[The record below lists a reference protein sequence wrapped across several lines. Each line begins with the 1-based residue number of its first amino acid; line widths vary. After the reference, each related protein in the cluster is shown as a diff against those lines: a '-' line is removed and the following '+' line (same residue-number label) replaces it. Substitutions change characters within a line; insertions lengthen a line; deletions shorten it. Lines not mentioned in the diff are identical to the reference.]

1 MQDHTPLPQGPDAEA
16 LARFEEHLPLLE
28 RVVSQ
33 LLVGGTA
40 SVRDMIYLGAA
51 VLLRAAA
58 EWNEGFGLTFREYAE
73 VTLTGE
79 LLHHMH
85 YPVPVLRVP
94 PELGPFQPRLN
105 AIAQSL
111 ASVHAGPTVALAT
124 YQAMAMRHP
133 AMMPPPTMALAPGAE
148 FFGGATASYGPGPAP
163 GAGNVVQLVWR
174 LIKKRLPLI
183 VALVVATEGGIA
195 YYTLN
200 SPKTWVAYTT
210 MNSGIGVKDPLG
222 GGGDWFTQGTVVA
235 NITELIKSR
244 TVLENTIQT
253 LGLKTSAEDLA
264 DRITV
269 SRMGQ
274 AGLLKIEA
282 EAEEPAASAELVNTL
297 VREFMRYYASSQS
310 QDARSNKAFF
320 ESQVKAAERR
330 LRQAEAK
337 LKGFKGAFVPE
348 MQADVPARVS
358 DLIAQ
363 RDEAAR
369 NLAASSAALAVVQRE
384 LGAIRRDPLLSQKIL
399 NNGNVLTATEKVRE
413 LQMNLLDARDIYGAD
428 SPVVK
433 NLQNQIARAKSQL
446 RTTTVEAVEQNPAL
460 ADASA
465 RLVQLRA
472 DVAMNSARL
481 ASLNTSIANMK
492 PMAKQSSVNQV
503 TYEQLQREVKIA
515 ETQYL
520 DLQAKFGQSNLVA
533 QGAANLNVSVVDPA
547 VPPKEPLS
555 SKLLLKLILGFL
567 LSFGLGVF
575 ISYLMSLR
583 EPEDELAEGGAAA
596 ARPAGASALGRGVA

>member
-1 MQDHTPLPQGPDAEA
+1 MNDDRQTPLNPDAEA
-16 LARFEEHLPLLE
+16 LERFEAHLPLLE
-28 RVVSQ
+28 RVASQ
-33 LLVGGTA
+33 LLLNGSG

-51 VLLRAAA
+51 VLLRASA
-58 EWNEGFGLTFREYAE
+58 EWNEGFGLTFKEYAE

-85 YPVPVLRVP
+85 YPVPVLRLP

-111 ASVHAGPTVALAT
+111 ASLHAGPTVALAS

-133 AMMPPPTMALAPGAE
+133 AMMPQPSMALATGAE
-148 FFGGATASYGPGPAP
+148 FYGAPPYQHPAEQP
-163 GAGNVVQLVWR
+163 GAGSVVQMIWGLV
-174 LIKKRLPLI
+174 KKRLPLI

-222 GGGDWFTQGTVVA
+222 GGGDWFSQGTVVA
-235 NITELIKSR
+235 NITELLKSR
-244 TVLENTIQT
+244 TVLENTITT
-253 LGLKTSAEDLA
+253 LGLKTNAEDLA
-264 DRITV
+264 ERVTV

-274 AGLLKIEA
+274 AGLLKVEA
-282 EAEEPAASAELVNTL
+282 EAEGPAASAELVNTL
-297 VREFMRYYASSQS
+297 VREFMRYYATSQS
-310 QDARSNKAFF
+310 QDARSNKSFF

-330 LRQAEAK
+330 LRLAESK
-337 LKGFKGAFVPE
+337 LKGFKGAYVPE
-348 MQADVPARVS
+348 MQAGVPARVG

-363 RDEAAR
+363 RDETAR
-369 NLAASSAALAVVQRE
+369 SLAASSAALAVVQRE

-413 LQMNLLDARDIYGAD
+413 LQMNLLDARDIYGPD

-433 NLQNQIARAKSQL
+433 NLQIQIARAKSQL
-446 RTTTVEAVEQNPAL
+446 RTTTVEAVDQNPAL

-472 DVAMNSARL
+472 DVAMNAARL
-481 ASLNTSIANMK
+481 ASLNASIASMK

-520 DLQAKFGQSNLVA
+520 DLQAKYGQSNLVA
-533 QGAANLNVSVVDPA
+533 QGAANLNVSVVDAA
-547 VPPKEPLS
+547 VPPKQPLS

-583 EPEDELAEGGAAA
+583 EHDDLADEAAPSSARGATV
-596 ARPAGASALGRGVA
+596 LGRGVA

>member
-1 MQDHTPLPQGPDAEA
+1 MSEDQKIPAGMDAEA
-16 LARFEEHLPLLE
+16 LARFDAHLPLLE
-28 RVVSQ
+28 RVASQ
-33 LLVGGTA
+33 LLSSGTG
-40 SVRDMIYLGAA
+40 SVRDMIYFGAA

-58 EWNEGFGLTFREYAE
+58 EWNEGYGLTFKEYAE

-85 YPVPVLRVP
+85 YPVAVVRLPA
-94 PELGPFQPRLN
+94 ELGPYQHVLN
-105 AIAQSL
+105 AMAQSL
-111 ASVHAGPTVALAT
+111 ASLHAGPTMAMAT
-124 YQAMAMRHP
+124 YHTMAMRHP
-133 AMMPPPTMALAPGAE
+133 AMMHQNAMALAPVGE
-148 FFGGATASYGPGPAP
+148 FYGGAPHADQP
-163 GAGNVVQLVWR
+163 GAGSVLAKVWK
-174 LIKKRLPLI
+174 LIRKRLPLI
-183 VALVVATEGGIA
+183 VALVIATEAGIA
-195 YYTLN
+195 YYTIN

-210 MNSGIGVKDPLG
+210 LNSGIGSKDPLG

-235 NITELIKSR
+235 NITELLKSR
-244 TVLENTIQT
+244 TVLENTITT
-253 LGLKTSAEDLA
+253 LGLKTNPEDLA

-274 AGLLKIEA
+274 AGLLKVEA
-282 EAEEPAASAELVNTL
+282 DAEEPKAAAELVNTL
-297 VREFMRYYASSQS
+297 VREFMRYYATSQS

-320 ESQVKAAERR
+320 ESQVKATERK
-330 LRQAEAK
+330 LRQAEAN

-348 MQADVPARVS
+348 MQADVPARVG

-369 NLAASSAALAVVQRE
+369 NLAASSAALAVVNRE
-384 LGAIRRDPLLSQKIL
+384 LNAIRRDPLLSQRIM
-399 NNGNVLTATEKVRE
+399 NSGAVMTNTEKLRD
-413 LQMNLLDARDIYGAD
+413 LQMNLMDARDIYGPD

-433 NLQNQIARAKSQL
+433 NLQNQIARAKSTL
-446 RTTTVEAVEQNPAL
+446 RTSTVEATEQNPAL

-465 RLVQLRA
+465 RVVQLRA

-481 ASLNTSIANMK
+481 ASLNRSIAAMK

-520 DLQAKFGQSNLVA
+520 DLQAKYGQSNLVA
-533 QGAANLNVSVVDPA
+533 NGAANLAVSVVDPA

-555 SKLLLKLILGFL
+555 SKLALKLILGFL

-575 ISYLMSLR
+575 ISYLISLR
-583 EPEDELAEGGAAA
+583 EPEVDAEAEAEAAA
-596 ARPAGASALGRGVA
+596 PKGASLGRGAA

>member
-1 MQDHTPLPQGPDAEA
+1 MNDESQSPLSPDAEA
-16 LARFEEHLPLLE
+16 LARFEAYLPLLE
-28 RVVSQ
+28 RVASQ
-33 LLVGGTA
+33 LLMNGSG

-58 EWNEGFGLTFREYAE
+58 EWNEGYGLTFKEFAE

-85 YPVPVLRVP
+85 YPVPVLRLP
-94 PELGPFQPRLN
+94 AELGPYQPRLN
-105 AIAQSL
+105 AMAQSL
-111 ASVHAGPTVALAT
+111 ASLHAGPTVALAS

-133 AMMPPPTMALAPGAE
+133 TMMPQPSMALATGAE
-148 FFGGATASYGPGPAP
+148 FYGPTQAQYAAEAP
-163 GAGNVVQLVWR
+163 GAGSVVKMVWK

-195 YYTLN
+195 YYTIN

-222 GGGDWFTQGTVVA
+222 GGGDWFSQGTIVA
-235 NITELIKSR
+235 NITELLKSR
-244 TVLENTIQT
+244 TVLENTIAT
-253 LGLKTSAEDLA
+253 LGLKTNAEDLA

-274 AGLLKIEA
+274 AGLLKVEA
-282 EAEEPAASAELVNTL
+282 EAEGPGQSAELVNTL
-297 VREFMRYYASSQS
+297 VREFMQYYATSQS
-310 QDARSNKAFF
+310 QDARSNKSFF

-330 LRQAEAK
+330 LRQAESK
-337 LKGFKGAFVPE
+337 LKGFKGAYVPE
-348 MQADVPARVS
+348 MQADVPARVG

-369 NLAASSAALAVVQRE
+369 NLAAASAALAVVSRE
-384 LGAIRRDPLLSQKIL
+384 LGAIRRDPLLSQRIL

-413 LQMNLLDARDIYGAD
+413 LQMNLMDARDIYGAD

-446 RTTTVEAVEQNPAL
+446 RTTTVEAVDQNPAL

-465 RLVQLRA
+465 RLVGLRA

-481 ASLNTSIANMK
+481 ASLNASIAQMK
-492 PMAKQSSVNQV
+492 PMARQSSVNQV

-515 ETQYL
+515 ETQYV
-520 DLQAKFGQSNLVA
+520 DLQAKHGQSNLVA
-533 QGAANLNVSVVDPA
+533 QGAANLNVSVVDSA
-547 VPPKEPLS
+547 VPPKDPLS

-583 EPEDELAEGGAAA
+583 EHDDELAETGA
-596 ARPAGASALGRGVA
+596 PASTRGASVLGRGVA

>member
-1 MQDHTPLPQGPDAEA
+1 MSEDPKTPISADAETM
-16 LARFEEHLPLLE
+16 ARFEGHLPLLE
-28 RVVSQ
+28 RVISQ
-33 LLVGGTA
+33 LLTTGAG
-40 SVRDMIYLGAA
+40 SVRDMIYFGAA
-51 VLLRAAA
+51 VLLRCAA
-58 EWNEGFGLTFREYAE
+58 EWNDGVGLTFKEYAE

-85 YPVPVLRVP
+85 YPVAVMRLPA
-94 PELGPFQPRLN
+94 ELGPYQPMLN
-105 AIAQSL
+105 AMAQSL
-111 ASVHAGPTVALAT
+111 ASVHAGPTMAMAT
-124 YQAMAMRHP
+124 YHAMAMRHP
-133 AMMPPPTMALAPGAE
+133 AMMPQHTMALTAGGEFYGAPSHAGQ
-148 FFGGATASYGPGPAP
+148 P
-163 GAGNVVQLVWR
+163 GAGSALQLVWK
-174 LIKKRLPLI
+174 LIKRRLPLI
-183 VALVVATEGGIA
+183 VALVMATEAGIT
-195 YYTLN
+195 YHTLN

-210 MNSGIGVKDPLG
+210 LNSGIGAKDPLG
-222 GGGDWFTQGTVVA
+222 GGGDWFSQGTIVA

-244 TVLENTIQT
+244 TVLENTITALT
-253 LGLKTSAEDLA
+253 LDTNPEDLA

-282 EAEEPAASAELVNTL
+282 DAEEPKAAAELVNTL
-297 VREFMRYYASSQS
+297 VREFMRYYATSQS

-330 LRQAEAK
+330 LRVAETN

-358 DLIAQ
+358 DLMAQ
-363 RDEAAR
+363 RDEAQR
-369 NLAASSAALAVVQRE
+369 NVAAASAALTVVLRE
-384 LGAIRRDPLLSQKIL
+384 LNAIRRDPLLSQRIM
-399 NNGNVLTATEKVRE
+399 NSGSVMTATEKMRE
-413 LQMNLLDARDIYGAD
+413 LQLNLMDARDIYGKD

-433 NLQNQIARAKSQL
+433 NIESQIARARSQL
-446 RTTTVEAVEQNPAL
+446 RTTTVEATEQNPAL

-465 RLVQLRA
+465 RVVQLRA

-481 ASLNTSIANMK
+481 ASLNRSIAAMK

-520 DLQAKFGQSNLVA
+520 DLQAKYGQSNLVA
-533 QGAANLNVSVVDPA
+533 QGAANLAVSVVDSA

-555 SKLLLKLILGFL
+555 SKLLLKLILGLL
-567 LSFGLGVF
+567 LSFGLGLF
-575 ISYLMSLR
+575 ISYLLALR
-583 EPEDELAEGGAAA
+583 ERDEDAEDVVRQAAPAASPQGRGAA
-596 ARPAGASALGRGVA
+596 